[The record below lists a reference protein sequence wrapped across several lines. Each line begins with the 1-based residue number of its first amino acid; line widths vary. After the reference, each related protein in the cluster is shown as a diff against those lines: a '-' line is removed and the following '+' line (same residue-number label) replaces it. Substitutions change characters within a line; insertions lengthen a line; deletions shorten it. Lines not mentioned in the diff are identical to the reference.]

1 VVTGDALYAQRGLSR
16 QVVEQGGDYLWVVKD
31 NQPTLCAALALLF
44 TQPPW
49 GEEFE
54 VTQQAERHGDR
65 QEGRQLWAST
75 ALNNYLDWPYLGQVC
90 CVERT
95 RRRKGVTEQKTS
107 YAITSL
113 SREKGRALC
122 LFGLWRGAGK
132 SKTRAT
138 M

>member
-1 VVTGDALYAQRGLSR
+1 
-16 QVVEQGGDYLWVVKD
+16 VVKD